1 MCAKTIP
8 SNKNIKELTRS
19 VNNFVAGI
27 ITFKK
32 AVTEM
37 KIEIQELKGTMEKL
51 LSLYENKKN

>member
-27 ITFKK
+27 ITFKR